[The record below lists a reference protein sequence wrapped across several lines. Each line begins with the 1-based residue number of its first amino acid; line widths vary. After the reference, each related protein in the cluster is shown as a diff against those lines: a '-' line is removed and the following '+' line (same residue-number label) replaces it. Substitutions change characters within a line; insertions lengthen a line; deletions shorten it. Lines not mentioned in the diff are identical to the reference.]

1 MHQVQLSQKFSEM
14 SEDDLLRFCRTL
26 YEKDG
31 IKALSYE
38 ALSKQGTL
46 YYHLYQHGLNQK
58 ALIVRLDL
66 QEQYSAYKA
75 TMPMMR
81 KGRSAQRWTWTH
93 IIKEAALAKKKMGA
107 LPPAAWFQDNG
118 QKSLVQAVYYL
129 GHTWEDLRKE
139 LDDFVG
145 SNFIASRNGMR
156 WLSHPEA
163 ALSNFLYARGIQ
175 HKRGERY
182 PDEYSQHS
190 TAKYAFFDL
199 HFLSSAGAWIDVE
212 VWGDKPNG
220 HAEVHYKI
228 KRGHKEAYNES
239 NPNFLGIHFRD
250 CFNEAALANIL
261 EPYIGSIEAFQF
273 DKPTDHLIHST
284 HWSNADELLEF
295 CRHLTTTMPDG
306 KFPCEGWLRKRGK
319 WKGRPGEAYN
329 TLSIYIKTWLGGIR
343 NLRKLLDQSHVS
355 TIEWNKDS
363 AITAYQKFHEEHGL
377 TPGQARHINR
387 KGGIV
392 SGELAAEAA
401 RIDNAVLKF
410 AGGAVAVNELLG
422 IAIDRTRRWS
432 REAILEGFQAII
444 SEWKISPVQL
454 VYEHKT
460 GKTKFP
466 EETYKKTSQLVGAVN
481 QQFNGVKEVYEILGF
496 KPSSRPRK
504 RRTRVDS
511 NSKPGRVGTN

>member
-1 MHQVQLSQKFSEM
+1 MVPQIQLSQKFSNM
-14 SEDDLLRFCRTL
+14 SENDLLDFCRHL
-26 YEKDG
+26 YAKVG

-38 ALSKQGTL
+38 ELSKQGAL
-46 YYHLYQHGLNQK
+46 YYHLYRHGINQK
-58 ALIVRLDL
+58 KLVVRLGL
-66 QEQYSAYKA
+66 QEQYIAYKA
-75 TMPMMR
+75 TIPLMR
-81 KGRSAQRWTWTH
+81 KGRLSQRWTWEY
-93 IIKEAALAKKKMGA
+93 IVKEASLVKNQMGM

-118 QKSLVQAVYYL
+118 HSSLVTSVYYL
-129 GHTWEDLRKE
+129 KHTWEDLRKE
-139 LDDFVG
+139 LDDFEG
-145 SNFIASRNGMR
+145 SNFVESRNGLR

-199 HFLSSAGAWIDVE
+199 HFLSSTGAWIDVE

-220 HAEVHYKI
+220 HAEAHYKI

-250 CFNEAALANIL
+250 CFNETTLANIL

-295 CRHLTTTMPDG
+295 CRHLITTMPDG

-319 WKGRPGEAYN
+319 WKDRPGEAYN

-343 NLRKLLDQSHVS
+343 NLRKLLDQSYVS
-355 TIEWNKDS
+355 TIEWDKES
-363 AITAYQKFHEEHGL
+363 AISAYRKFYDEHGL
-377 TPGQARHINR
+377 TAGQARHMGKAGKEI
-387 KGGIV
+387 
-392 SGELAAEAA
+392 SPELVAEGT
-401 RIDNAVLKF
+401 RIDNAVLKY
-410 AGGAVAVNELLG
+410 AGGAAAVNKLLD
-422 IAIDRTRRWS
+422 IVIDRTRRWS
-432 REAILEGFQAII
+432 RDSILEGFQTII
-444 SEWKISPVQL
+444 SEWKMSPVQL
-454 VYEHKT
+454 LYEHKT

-466 EETYKKTSQLVGAVN
+466 EEIYKSASQLVGSVN

-496 KPSSRPRK
+496 EPSSRPRK
-504 RRTRVDS
+504 RRTKRELNERS
-511 NSKPGRVGTN
+511 